1 MAALSRFSLP
11 AAPAGNLRAL
21 SHLRPRY
28 PHRVSA
34 RDDASRKRFT
44 AGARGLVAA
53 FTKQAKAAKAGH
65 QALSTVELGMPT
77 AARMVGPYGG
87 EKCAF
92 ITTCPCNI
100 RERLCHWGQL
110 RTLTCIPKSSAV
122 NEPPRTFVEEEHR
135 QMDAE
140 RTPAGFRHYLRNLR
154 KSESSPQRVRCD
166 MFIANSGLST
176 GQFWSLAQAGE
187 FCWTTCWQVFMPAG
201 CQMGVLQALL
211 GLRMKLAFHSTAK
224 SRFSPSQA
232 D

>member
-1 MAALSRFSLP
+1 MEGKSARSSPHAHALSASVSVIGVSSARSP
-11 AAPAGNLRAL
+11 ASRNPQL
-21 SHLRPRY
+21 SH
-28 PHRVSA
+28 
-34 RDDASRKRFT
+34 
-44 AGARGLVAA
+44 
-53 FTKQAKAAKAGH
+53 
-65 QALSTVELGMPT
+65 
-77 AARMVGPYGG
+77 MV
-87 EKCAF
+87 
-92 ITTCPCNI
+92 
-100 RERLCHWGQL
+100 L
-110 RTLTCIPKSSAV
+110 

-201 CQMGVLQALL
+201 CQVGVLQALL